1 MDPTAPENI
10 EEMLENRREKLER
23 GEEVSFQSDN
33 ELSFAS
39 KPKLEPVKKKYDL
52 DEVSGEYSEYDKNAL
67 VEKRP
72 KRKLKQN
79 TKTIFAGPHQ
89 VRILGLQIM
98 PLLLEDSMIE

>member
-39 KPKLEPVKKKYDL
+39 KPKLVPKMYD
-52 DEVSGEYSEYDKNAL
+52 VYVVAL
-67 VEKRP
+67 
-72 KRKLKQN
+72 
-79 TKTIFAGPHQ
+79 TW
-89 VRILGLQIM
+89 
-98 PLLLEDSMIE
+98 

>member
-72 KRKLKQN
+72 KRKLK
-79 TKTIFAGPHQ
+79 
-89 VRILGLQIM
+89 
-98 PLLLEDSMIE
+98 